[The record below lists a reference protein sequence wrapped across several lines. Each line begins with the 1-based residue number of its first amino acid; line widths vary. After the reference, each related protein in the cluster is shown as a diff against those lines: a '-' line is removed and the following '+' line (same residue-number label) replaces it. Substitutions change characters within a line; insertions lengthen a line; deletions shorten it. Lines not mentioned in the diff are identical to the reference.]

1 MHPKDLSIED
11 YSYNLPEERIAAYP
25 LEQRDSSR
33 LLIYQQNKISE
44 DSFRNIPQYLPESS
58 MLVFN
63 NTRVIKARIHFQKQ
77 TGAVIEIFCLEPF
90 EPNHDYAVLFQQQE
104 KMKWKCLIGGAGKW
118 KQKVLEKKFKINED
132 DIMLRATLTER
143 LPESY
148 VVDLA
153 WEPAQYSMA
162 EIMEHAGETPLPP
175 YIKRKAEESDT
186 DRYQTIYSLYEG
198 SVAAPTAGLHFTP
211 EVFESLRKKS
221 ISTSYLTLHVSAGTF
236 IPVKAALMQHHEMH
250 AEWMEITKNF
260 IQEIIHFY
268 PGKIFCVGTT
278 SLRAFESLYWMG
290 IKILNDPSV
299 KITELP
305 VSQWEVYESPL
316 VDTNVAAMDAL
327 QQLLEYLEKNEIEK
341 LLISTQ
347 IIIAPGYQ
355 FKMIKG
361 LVTNFHQPKSTLLL
375 LVAALAG
382 NKWKEIYEYALD
394 ENFRFLSYG
403 DGCLISI

>member
-11 YSYNLPEERIAAYP
+11 YSYNLPEERIASYP

-33 LLIYQQNKISE
+33 LLIYQQNKISA
-44 DSFRNIPQYLPESS
+44 DNFRNIPQYLPESS

-63 NTRVIKARIHFQKQ
+63 NTRVIKARIHFQKP
-77 TGAVIEIFCLEPF
+77 TGAIIEIFCLEPF
-90 EPNHDYAVLFQQQE
+90 EPIHDYAVLFQQQG

-118 KQKVLEKKFKINED
+118 KQKVLEKNFKINED
-132 DIMLRATLTER
+132 DITLRATLTTK

-148 VVDLA
+148 VVELA

-186 DRYQTIYSLYEG
+186 DRYQTIYSLHEG

-211 EVFESLRKKS
+211 EVLESLRKKN
-221 ISTSYLTLHVSAGTF
+221 ISASYLTLHVGAGTF
-236 IPVKAALMQHHEMH
+236 KPVKAAIMQHHEMH
-250 AEWMEITKNF
+250 AEWMEITKKF
-260 IQEIIHFY
+260 IREMIHFY
-268 PGKIFCVGTT
+268 PEKIFCVGTT
-278 SLRAFESLYWMG
+278 SLRALESLYWMG
-290 IKILNDPSV
+290 IKTLNDHSI

-316 VDTNVAAMDAL
+316 VDTNVVATDAL
-327 QQLLEYLEKNEIEK
+327 QHLLEYLEKNEIEK

-355 FKMIKG
+355 FRMING

-382 NKWKEIYEYALD
+382 KEWRKIYEYALD